1 MPASAHGGEAIA
13 AGLSVSCGGPGV
25 CRQLGDRVD
34 AGLASGSGLVAL
46 GSDDEYSGK
55 RHRRG
60 NGLLFGTGTW
70 DMAEKVNSPMDG
82 EEGTTKYAKGAKSEA
97 KLQTI

>member
-1 MPASAHGGEAIA
+1 MPAAAIDGEVLA
-13 AGLSVSCGGPGV
+13 AGLPFSCDCRGV
-25 CRQLGDRVD
+25 CRQPGDRTD
-34 AGLASGSGLVAL
+34 PGLASGPGLVAL
-46 GSDDEYSGK
+46 GSDDEYNGK

-60 NGLLFGTGTW
+60 NGLSFGTGIW